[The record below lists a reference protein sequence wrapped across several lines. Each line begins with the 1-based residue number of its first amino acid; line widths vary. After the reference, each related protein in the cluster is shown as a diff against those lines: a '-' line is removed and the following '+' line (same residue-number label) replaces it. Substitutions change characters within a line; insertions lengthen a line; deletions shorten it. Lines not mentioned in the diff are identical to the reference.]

1 MDDKYERILKYC
13 EREVERIIKMYKK
26 QKDDPPVPRLF
37 PPIAGNHFKKIILR
51 ITCNICFVGRI
62 KWARSLGAHLDELL
76 SNVTTHHVLK
86 NLPAA
91 VELARKH
98 TAALSMLKAYEDDIV
113 ALWMNQHV
121 RIVLKCYIFH

>member
-1 MDDKYERILKYC
+1 MEDKYERILKYC
-13 EREVERIIKMYKK
+13 EKEVERIIKMYKK

-37 PPIAGNHFKKIILR
+37 PPIAGKSIKLVLFHVNYNSFI
-51 ITCNICFVGRI
+51 GRI

-86 NLPAA
+86 SLPAA
-91 VELARKH
+91 IELAKKH
-98 TAALSMLKAYEDDIV
+98 TAAISMLKAYEDDIV

-121 RIVLKCYIFH
+121 RTVIILCTF